1 MNNQLKLLY
10 FTADSCS
17 VCDSLLPKI
26 NQLIHEKYPQISLV
40 IINTKEQIKLAA
52 DYGVFTI
59 PMLILTIDDNEN
71 DRWVRSFG
79 LVEVEKKLERLISIM
94 N

>member
-10 FTADSCS
+10 FTADSCA

-26 NQLIHEKYPQISLV
+26 NQLVLEKYPQISLEV
-40 IINTKEQIKLAA
+40 INTKEQIKVAA
-52 DYGVFTI
+52 DYSVFTI
-59 PMLILTIDDNEN
+59 PVLILTIDDKEN

-79 LVEVEKKLERLISIM
+79 LLEVEKKLDRLISIM